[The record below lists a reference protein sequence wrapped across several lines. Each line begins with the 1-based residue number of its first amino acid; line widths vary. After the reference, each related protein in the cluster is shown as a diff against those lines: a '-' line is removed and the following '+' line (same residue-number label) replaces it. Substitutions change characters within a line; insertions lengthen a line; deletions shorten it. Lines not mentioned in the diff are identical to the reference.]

1 MPDLELN
8 HLRTLLDFGMVV
20 VLWLV
25 QLVIYPSFLRCEL
38 SQLVDWHRS
47 YTRRVAWVIL
57 PLMFAQLPAVAWL
70 TWERPGSLNLAAL
83 ASLLACWVLT
93 FTVSVPLHRRIDSG
107 DTDAK
112 AVKKLIRTNWP
123 RTLLWSLVFVL
134 GLFAA

>member
-8 HLRTLLDFGMVV
+8 DLRTLLDFGMVV

-47 YTRRVAWVIL
+47 YTRRVAWVVI
-57 PLMFAQLPAVAWL
+57 PLMFAQLPIVGWL
-70 TWERPGSLNLAAL
+70 TREQPSALNLAAL
-83 ASLLACWVLT
+83 AALLVCWILT

-107 DTDAK
+107 DTNAK
-112 AVKKLIRTNWP
+112 TVKKLIRSNWP
-123 RTLLWSLVFVL
+123 RTFLWSLVFAL
-134 GLFAA
+134 GLFSG